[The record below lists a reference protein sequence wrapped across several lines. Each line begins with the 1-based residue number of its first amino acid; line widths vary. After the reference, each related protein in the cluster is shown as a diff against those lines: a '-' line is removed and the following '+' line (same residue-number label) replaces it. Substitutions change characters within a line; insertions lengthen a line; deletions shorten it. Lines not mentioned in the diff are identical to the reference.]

1 MEVKYSSGP
10 PVFVRQFFL
19 VFRRFPM
26 GSPPPGFPWF
36 SEILRFPLFFFGFRG
51 QVEILSFLK
60 NHGKGWLSGCAKIF
74 PGEKLIKSKRKF
86 RTGKKGK
93 FYKKKTVYR
102 TLGMDP

>member
-26 GSPPPGFPWF
+26 GSPPRVSVVF
-36 SEILRFPLFFFGFRG
+36 LRFPLFFFGFRG

-60 NHGKGWLSGCAKIF
+60 NRGKGWFSGCAKIF
-74 PGEKLIKSKRKF
+74 PGEKLIKSERKF
-86 RTGKKGK
+86 RTGKKEK
-93 FYKKKTVYR
+93 FV
-102 TLGMDP
+102 